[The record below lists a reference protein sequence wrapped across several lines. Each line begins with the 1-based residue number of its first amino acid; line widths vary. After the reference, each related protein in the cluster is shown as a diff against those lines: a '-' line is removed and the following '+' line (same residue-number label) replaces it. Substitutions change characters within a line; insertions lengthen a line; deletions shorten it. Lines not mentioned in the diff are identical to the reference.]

1 MEEGDEVSRLDRR
14 HAGDAGDGCG
24 AVLRRWQEQGKVVEE
39 GEDEGR
45 LGPEGDLGNPE
56 ALGQGGRPHEV
67 GVGDEHVEGGITAA
81 GGGELHHQLLDVGGH
96 EVEKG
101 VGEVVERLLVCGGGL
116 ETAVADEFVADVE
129 APGASAAEDVGAGA
143 AGIEELAVEGFR
155 GDDEAPGGKQDGE
168 VSGGREVALEGDG
181 HWPRR
186 GHGAW
191 LRRNIPPLFFKGSSY
206 PQI

>member
-1 MEEGDEVSRLDRR
+1 M
-14 HAGDAGDGCG
+14 
-24 AVLRRWQEQGKVVEE
+24 VEE

-155 GDDEAPGGKQDGE
+155 GDDEAPGGEQDGE
-168 VSGGREVALEGDG
+168 VSGGREVALEGVRKLLVSAVAPDG
-181 HWPRR
+181 SSS
-186 GHGAW
+186 
-191 LRRNIPPLFFKGSSY
+191 RNITRFVEELSRDLWEKKIRS
-206 PQI
+206 